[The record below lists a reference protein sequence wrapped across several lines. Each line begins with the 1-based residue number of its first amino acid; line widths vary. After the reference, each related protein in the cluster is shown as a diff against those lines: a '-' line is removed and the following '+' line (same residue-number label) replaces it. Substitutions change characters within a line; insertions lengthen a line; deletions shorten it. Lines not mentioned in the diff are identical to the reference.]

1 MHNKVQNNSLGIS
14 SIITTIIK
22 KKKQS
27 ENRPELRLCYV
38 GTLIPF

>member
-22 KKKQS
+22 KKQS